1 MTSNLQC
8 YDDYIAA
15 VRFTPRDVMHTDV
28 EILWLLNADAKEGKD
43 YKPERVMALW
53 DITMLEDQWIV
64 ENNHLGIK
72 SGRYTS
78 GRYTATEGG
87 PSRLV
92 KWYMSDVVSASEG
105 RKSAE

>member
-15 VRFTPRDVMHTDV
+15 VRYTPRDVMHTDV

-72 SGRYTS
+72 SVRIPQA
-78 GRYTATEGG
+78 ATRRPKAISPGSSNCTC
-87 PSRLV
+87 P
-92 KWYMSDVVSASEG
+92 MS
-105 RKSAE
+105 

>member
-8 YDDYIAA
+8 YDDYIPA

-78 GRYTATEGG
+78 GRYAATEGG